1 MSCAEK
7 GVLRLRKRVNAADGA
22 QFAVICGLDAHGQ
35 PIDTGFA
42 GNREKV
48 IRHRVGIGLCCNLRI
63 RFQRVVCANG
73 IDNTGDACTA
83 EQTRCAAAQIDRIDR
98 VILTGGGLLNQF
110 GQQPLHIGVALFQF
124 AGQRVK
130 VAIAAFCRAKRH
142 VNINA
147 ELILHPA

>member
-7 GVLRLRKRVNAADGA
+7 GVLCLCKRVNAADGA
-22 QFAVICGLDAHGQ
+22 QLPIICGLDAHGQ
-35 PIDTGFA
+35 PVDAGCTG
-42 GNREKV
+42 NCEKI
-48 IRHRVGIGLCCNLRI
+48 IRHRVGIGLCRKFRI
-63 RFQRVVCANG
+63 RFQCVVSADG
-73 IDNTGDACTA
+73 IDNTGDACAA
-83 EQTRCAAAQIDRIDR
+83 EQTRRAAAKIDRIDR
-98 VILTGGGLLNQF
+98 VLLTGGGLLKQF